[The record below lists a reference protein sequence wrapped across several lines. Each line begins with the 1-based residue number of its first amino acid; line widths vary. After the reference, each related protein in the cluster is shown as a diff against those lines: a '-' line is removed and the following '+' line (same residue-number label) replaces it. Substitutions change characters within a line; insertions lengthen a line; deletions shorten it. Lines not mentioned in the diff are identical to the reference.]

1 MTKSLFACLQ
11 TRPQPT
17 IEAALEEALPRA
29 EEAIDRGAE
38 MLVLPEYAGGLAA
51 DGARLAPPVAAD
63 SAHPFVQE
71 LQDLAKRRGVWVMI
85 GSVAVEGP
93 GGKIRNRGYMIDAT
107 GAVTG
112 RYDKIHMFDIQLS
125 QTEVYR
131 ESATVAAGNMAV
143 LHDTPFGQIGH
154 TICYDLRFPHLYRAL
169 AHSGAEIL
177 TAPAAFTAKTGAAHW
192 HVLNRARAIE
202 NTSFMVSPC
211 AVGQVP
217 GGGACYGHSLIVA
230 PWGEILAEGPGDAPG
245 VIVAEVDLDRVLEA
259 RRKIPSLTHDRVV
272 SPPQVVLAETA

>member
-38 MLVLPEYAGGLAA
+38 MLILPEYAGGLAA
-51 DGARLAPPVAAD
+51 DGPRLAPPVAAD

-71 LQDLAKRRGVWVMI
+71 LQDLAKRHGVWVMI

-93 GGKIRNRGYMIDAT
+93 AGKIRNRGFMINAT
-107 GAVTG
+107 GAITG

-131 ESATVAAGNMAV
+131 ESATVAAGNTAV

-259 RRKIPSLTHDRVV
+259 RRKIPSLTHDREV
-272 SPPQVVLAETA
+272 SPPRVVLAETA